1 VSLIHAIANNLKEV
15 HIVNVR
21 NGQALPDLPEDSVVE
36 VPAVI
41 DAHGAT
47 PQVMGHMPPQIR
59 GLIQAVKAY
68 EELTIEAAITGDLN
82 IARLA
87 LMAHP
92 LVPSWDVACALLNDL
107 LEANRAFLP
116 QFAVVQG

>member
-1 VSLIHAIANNLKEV
+1 LIRAIARNLKEV

-21 NGQALPDLPEDSVVE
+21 NGQALPDLPADSVVE

-41 DAHGAT
+41 DAHGAV
-47 PQVMGHMPPQIR
+47 PQSMGHMPPQIR

-68 EELTIEAAITGDLN
+68 EELTIDAALSGDIN
-82 IARLA
+82 TARLA

-92 LVPSWDVACALLNDL
+92 LVPSWDTACALLDDL
-107 LEANRAFLP
+107 LVANKPYLP
-116 QFAVVQG
+116 RFQ